1 MAKTIYTTRKGE
13 KVALRP
19 SDVKSYVM
27 KVRGWTSQEYEKQ
40 YDKLRNRLRGYEAY
54 QRQAGI
60 DVNVQSPAHILYYE
74 SKSMKK
80 YGAAYEQS
88 NEMKR
93 LLSFPSISTG
103 KALQKTLED
112 EKKLEKLNSL
122 YEATTDEQFKG
133 FIDANDTAKRIAE
146 SISNPVKREQ
156 ALKDFANKINADISA
171 TKAAEKSGQLGN
183 IPIGQ
188 AVGSDDAIDFDISKY
203 LDDEEDLEEFAEE
216 IF

>member
-112 EKKLEKLNSL
+112 EKSLRSLTLFMKL
-122 YEATTDEQFKG
+122 QQM
-133 FIDANDTAKRIAE
+133 
-146 SISNPVKREQ
+146 SN
-156 ALKDFANKINADISA
+156 LKDLLMLMIQQKELL
-171 TKAAEKSGQLGN
+171 KAFQIL
-183 IPIGQ
+183 
-188 AVGSDDAIDFDISKY
+188 
-203 LDDEEDLEEFAEE
+203 
-216 IF
+216 